1 MEQLETVR
9 GIAAP
14 LMQINIDTDQIIPS
28 RFMPRVLIPGGLR
41 EGLFAEWRLTP
52 EGADRPEFILNREP
66 YTRAPFLLAG
76 RNFGCGSSREQA
88 PKALRQW
95 GFRVVVAPSFGEIFY
110 GNCFRN
116 GILPVVLPEAVVE
129 AMAAAALADGAGAV
143 LAVDLHR
150 DLLTDAQGVEHSF
163 TSPARLRRMLLAG
176 MDEIDLTMT
185 LAADMAAYRARDEKE
200 RAWSYGC
207 VQGPDSSNRTA

>member
-9 GIAAP
+9 GVAAP

-28 RFMPRVLIPGGLR
+28 RFMPRVLIPGGLK
-41 EGLFAEWRLTP
+41 EGLFAEWRLEQDGTP
-52 EGADRPEFILNREP
+52 KPDFILNREP
-66 YTRAPFLLAG
+66 YASAPFLIAG

-95 GFRVVVAPSFGEIFY
+95 GFRVVVAPSFGDIFY

-116 GILPVVLPEAVVE
+116 GIVPVQLAEDVVQ
-129 AMAAAALADGAGAV
+129 ALAATATADPQAE
-143 LAVDLHR
+143 LLVDLHR
-150 DLLTDAQGVEHSF
+150 DVLVDARGTGHPF

-176 MDEIDLTMT
+176 MDEVDLTLT
-185 LAADMAAYRARDEKE
+185 LQAELAAYRAKDVQA
-200 RAWSYGC
+200 RAWAYGS
-207 VQGPDSSNRTA
+207 VQHPDSSNRTA